1 MKHILPIDNMRRM
14 RPECGMNA
22 LDANLVTLAQGYA
35 RWRGVSLWRVGHLA
49 ANRGSFFVDLRE
61 DRRHCQT
68 DTYSRVL
75 QWFSDR
81 WPPELALARGG
92 AAARTLRRPRRE
104 RRGRSGRL
112 MGSQSVDGA
121 QGAYGIDRP
130 VAASNRDIRTS
141 TIQSIPESSCKRE

>member
-75 QWFSDR
+75 QWFSDQ
-81 WPPELALARGG
+81 WPSELAWPAEAPRPEPSGAPGEG
-92 AAARTLRRPRRE
+92 AAVVRA
-104 RRGRSGRL
+104 G
-112 MGSQSVDGA
+112 
-121 QGAYGIDRP
+121 
-130 VAASNRDIRTS
+130 
-141 TIQSIPESSCKRE
+141 